1 MTETLIKAAQF
12 FLSLSFLIV
21 LHELGHFIPAK
32 LFKTRVE
39 KFYLFF
45 DPYFSIFK
53 KKIGDT
59 EYGIGW
65 LPLGGYVKISGMIDE
80 SMDTEH
86 LDSEPQPWEFRSKP
100 AWQRLIIMLG
110 GVTVN
115 LLLAMGIYAMILF
128 TWGDD
133 YLKTENAKYGIE
145 CSELAKEIGFQ
156 NGDKILTVDGVYYE
170 SFTELPEAIL
180 ISGASEVIVDRR
192 GERISIPIP
201 TNIVEQFIEKKG
213 QSGFIG
219 LAWPYIAQ
227 KFEKGSAA
235 EKAGVQI
242 GDQLIALNGEEALYF
257 SDYITKLPTLADQD
271 ISLSVLRGLDTL
283 NFDVSLGRKGR
294 MGVYYVPPTELITY
308 DHREYGFF
316 ESFPAGTAMAI
327 DKLDSY
333 VQQFKLILNPET
345 GAWKGL
351 GGFITMGK
359 QFKPEWDWRHFWNF
373 TAFLSVILAFMNI
386 LPIPA
391 LDGGHVMFLMW
402 EIVTGRKPSDRFL
415 EYAQMIGFFLLIG
428 LLLLANGNDIINLF
442 SN

>member
-45 DPYFSIFK
+45 DPYFSLFK
-53 KKIGDT
+53 KKIGGT

-65 LPLGGYVKISGMIDE
+65 LPLGGYVKIAGMIDE
-80 SMDTEH
+80 SMDKEQMKQ
-86 LDSEPQPWEFRSKP
+86 EPQPWEFRSKP
-100 AWQRLIIMLG
+100 AWQRLIIMIG

-115 LLLAMGIYAMILF
+115 LLLAMGIYAMILY

-145 CSELAKEIGFQ
+145 CSELAEEVGFRD
-156 NGDKILTVDGVYYE
+156 GDKILTIDGVYYE
-170 SFTELPEAIL
+170 NFADIPEALIL
-180 ISGASEVIVDRR
+180 SGAGEVVVDRN
-192 GERISIPIP
+192 GNKHTIQMP
-201 TNIVEQFIEKKG
+201 TNLVEQFIEKKN

-219 LAWPYIAQ
+219 IAWPYIAQ

-235 EKAGVQI
+235 QAAGVQE
-242 GDQLIALNGEEALYF
+242 GDQLIALNGEEAIYF
-257 SDYITKLPTLADQD
+257 SDYIRKLPTLSNQD
-271 ISLSVLRGLDTL
+271 ITLSVLRGADTL
-283 NFDVSLGRKGR
+283 HFDITMGAKPKL
-294 MGVYYVPPTELITY
+294 GVYYVPPTELIEY
-308 DHREYGFF
+308 DHRTYGFF
-316 ESFPAGTAMAI
+316 ESFPAGTRLALS
-327 DKLDSY
+327 KLDSY
-333 VQQFKLILNPET
+333 VQQFRLILNPET

-359 QFKPEWDWRHFWNF
+359 QFKAEWDWKHFWNF
-373 TAFLSVILAFMNI
+373 TAFLSIILAFMNI

-391 LDGGHVMFLMW
+391 LDGGHVVFLLG
-402 EIVTGRKPSDRFL
+402 EIITGRKPSDKLL
-415 EYAQMIGFFLLIG
+415 EYAQVVGFIILMS
-428 LLLLANGNDIINLF
+428 LLLLANGNDVINLF
-442 SN
+442 N

>member
-21 LHELGHFIPAK
+21 LHELGHFIPARF
-32 LFKTRVE
+32 FKIRVE

-80 SMDTEH
+80 SMDTDQ
-86 LDSEPQPWEFRSKP
+86 LSAEPQPWEFRSKP
-100 AWQRLIIMLG
+100 AWQRLIVMMG

-115 LLLAMGIYAMILF
+115 LILAMGIYAMILF
-128 TWGDD
+128 TWGGD
-133 YLKTENAKYGIE
+133 YLKTENAVYGIE
-145 CSELAKEIGFQ
+145 CSELAKDLGFQ

-170 SFTELPEAIL
+170 SFIEIPEAIL
-180 ISGASEVIVDRR
+180 ISGATEVIVERK
-192 GERISIPIP
+192 GEQVSIPIP
-201 TNIVEQFIEKKG
+201 TNIVEQFIERKG
-213 QSGFIG
+213 KSGFIG

-227 KFEKGSAA
+227 QFEKGSAA
-235 EKAGVQI
+235 EAAGVQV
-242 GDQLIALNGEEALYF
+242 GDQLIGINGEEMLYF
-257 SDYITKLPTLADQD
+257 SEYVNKLPTLANTD
-271 ISLSVLRGLDTL
+271 INLSVLRGMDTL
-283 NFDVSLGRKGR
+283 NYAIAFSEPARL
-294 MGVYYVPPTELITY
+294 GVYYVPPTELITY
-308 DHREYGFF
+308 DHQEYGFF
-316 ESFPAGTAMAI
+316 ESFPAGTALAI

-333 VQQFKLILNPET
+333 VQQFKLILNPDT

-359 QFKPEWDWRHFWNF
+359 QFKSEWDWKHFWNF
-373 TAFLSVILAFMNI
+373 TAFLSIILAFMNI

-391 LDGGHVMFLMW
+391 LDGGHVMFLLW
-402 EIVTGRKPSDRFL
+402 EIITGKSPSDKFL
-415 EYAQMIGFFLLIG
+415 EYAQMFGFFILMG

-442 SN
+442 N

>member
-21 LHELGHFIPAK
+21 LHELGHFIPARF
-32 LFKTRVE
+32 FKIRVE

-80 SMDTEH
+80 SMDTDQ
-86 LDSEPQPWEFRSKP
+86 LSAEPQPWEFRSKP
-100 AWQRLIIMLG
+100 AWQRLIVMMG

-115 LLLAMGIYAMILF
+115 LVLAMGIYAMILF
-128 TWGDD
+128 TWGGDV
-133 YLKTENAKYGIE
+133 LKTENAVYGIE

-170 SFTELPEAIL
+170 SFIEIPEAIL
-180 ISGASEVIVDRR
+180 ISGASEVIV
-192 GERISIPIP
+192 ERKGQEVSIPIP

-213 QSGFIG
+213 TSGFIG

-227 KFEKGSAA
+227 QFEKGSVA
-235 EKAGVQI
+235 EAAGVQA
-242 GDQLIALNGEEALYF
+242 GDQLIGINGEEMLYF
-257 SDYITKLPTLADQD
+257 SEYINKLPTLAGQE
-271 ISLSVLRGLDTL
+271 INLSVLRGMDTL
-283 NFDVSLGRKGR
+283 NYAIALSEPARL
-294 MGVYYVPPTELITY
+294 GVYYVPPTELIIY
-308 DHREYGFF
+308 DHKEYGFF
-316 ESFPAGTAMAI
+316 ESFPAGTALAL

-359 QFKPEWDWRHFWNF
+359 QFKSEWDWKHFWNF
-373 TAFLSVILAFMNI
+373 TAFLSIILAFMNI

-391 LDGGHVMFLMW
+391 LDGGHVMFLLW
-402 EIVTGRKPSDRFL
+402 EMVTGKSPSDKFL
-415 EYAQMIGFFLLIG
+415 EYAQMFGFFILMG

-442 SN
+442 N

>member
-53 KKIGDT
+53 KKIGGT

-80 SMDTEH
+80 SMDTDH

-115 LLLAMGIYAMILF
+115 LFLAMGIYAMILF
-128 TWGDD
+128 TWGED

-156 NGDKILTVDGVYYE
+156 NGDKILTVDGVFYE
-170 SFTELPEAIL
+170 NFTELPEAIL
-180 ISGASEVIVDRR
+180 ISGASEVIVERK
-192 GERISIPIP
+192 GERVSISIP
-201 TNIVEQFIEKKG
+201 TNILEQFIEKKG

-227 KFEKGSAA
+227 KFEEGSLAQ
-235 EKAGVQI
+235 KAGVQV

-257 SDYITKLPTLADQD
+257 SDYITKLPQLADQD
-271 ISLSVLRGLDTL
+271 ITLSVLRGLDTL
-283 NFDVSLGRKGR
+283 NFDISLGRNGR
-294 MGVYYVPPTELITY
+294 IGVYYVPSTELITY
-308 DHREYGFF
+308 DHKDYGFF

-333 VQQFKLILNPET
+333 VQQFKLILNPQT

-373 TAFLSVILAFMNI
+373 TAFLSIILAFMNI

-391 LDGGHVMFLMW
+391 LDGGHVMFLLG
-402 EIVTGRKPSDRFL
+402 EIITGRKPSDKLL
-415 EYAQMIGFFLLIG
+415 EYAQMIGFFVLIG